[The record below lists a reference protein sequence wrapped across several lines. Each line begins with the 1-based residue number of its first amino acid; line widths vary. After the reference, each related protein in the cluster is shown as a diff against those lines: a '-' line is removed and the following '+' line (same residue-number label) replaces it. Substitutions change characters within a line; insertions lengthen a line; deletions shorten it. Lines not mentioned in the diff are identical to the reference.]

1 MVKFSGRHR
10 WGPMLGT
17 GEPITVAAT
26 TVMIVVAGSTSRY
39 PPRCWLAAD
48 RRRRRRSSLPSVAVA
63 LCPNTIPFNATVD
76 SDPWQGSHHCRSS
89 GPDRAL
95 TVIGEPLSGSIPVTI
110 WVNATAVGF
119 AGTGSIDADHH
130 CRLPHRRC
138 WFPLWRV
145 CRRSGVVGPNGW
157 SDWVV
162 WTWLKPLALF
172 IDPTRTG
179 LTRSFFDGFLSF
191 MHGFWPFSNGS
202 MYNWLSSTLYIW
214 MTSN

>member
-1 MVKFSGRHR
+1 
-10 WGPMLGT
+10 
-17 GEPITVAAT
+17 
-26 TVMIVVAGSTSRY
+26 MIVVAGSTSRY

-48 RRRRRRSSLPSVAVA
+48 RRRRRRSSLPSR
-63 LCPNTIPFNATVD
+63 PN
-76 SDPWQGSHHCRSS
+76 S
-89 GPDRAL
+89 GRPCSPL
-95 TVIGEPLSGSIPVTI
+95 PLPSVPTPSPSTPLSIPTHGKGRI
-110 WVNATAVGF
+110 TAVRQALIELWPWSASLF
-119 AGTGSIDADHH
+119 PARFRPPFGSPPLPLGSLVPA
-130 CRLPHRRC
+130 RLM
-138 WFPLWRV
+138 LIITVV
-145 CRRSGVVGPNGW
+145 CRIAAGVVGPNGW